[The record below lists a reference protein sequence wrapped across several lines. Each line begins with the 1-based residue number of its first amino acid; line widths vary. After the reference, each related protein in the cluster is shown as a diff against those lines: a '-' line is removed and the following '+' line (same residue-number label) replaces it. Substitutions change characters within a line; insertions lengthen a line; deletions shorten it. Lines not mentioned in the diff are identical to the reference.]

1 MPHATRLLVLDVD
14 GVLTDGRLY
23 FGPRGE
29 ALKVFHVR
37 DGNGIVLLRR
47 AGIAVAVISGRRSP
61 MVAVRCRELGVR
73 HVYQGVRDKLT
84 VLKRLCARL
93 KLPLTACA
101 AVGDDLPD
109 LPLLHAVALSFA
121 VADAH
126 ADVRRAAR
134 FVTTLAGGAG
144 AVREVCDELL
154 ARRSRAAPTRVR
166 VR

>member
-37 DGNGIVLLRR
+37 DGNGIVQLRR
-47 AGIAVAVISGRRSP
+47 AGIAVAVISGRRSS
-61 MVAVRCRELGVR
+61 MVAMRCRELGVR
-73 HVYQGVRDKLT
+73 HVYQGARDKLT

-93 KLPLTACA
+93 KVPLTACA

-109 LPLLHAVALSFA
+109 LPVLRAVALPFA

-126 ADVRRAAR
+126 AEVRRAAR
-134 FVTTLAGGAG
+134 FITTLPGGAG

-154 ARRSRAAPTRVR
+154 ARRSRAAPTRIPVR
-166 VR
+166 

>member
-1 MPHATRLLVLDVD
+1 
-14 GVLTDGRLY
+14 
-23 FGPRGE
+23 
-29 ALKVFHVR
+29 
-37 DGNGIVLLRR
+37 
-47 AGIAVAVISGRRSP
+47 

-73 HVYQGVRDKLT
+73 HVYQGVRDKLS

-93 KLPLTACA
+93 KVPLTACA

-109 LPLLHAVALSFA
+109 LPLLQAVALSYA

-126 ADVRRAAR
+126 AEVRRAAR

-154 ARRSRAAPTRVR
+154 ARRARAAPTRVR
-166 VR
+166 LR